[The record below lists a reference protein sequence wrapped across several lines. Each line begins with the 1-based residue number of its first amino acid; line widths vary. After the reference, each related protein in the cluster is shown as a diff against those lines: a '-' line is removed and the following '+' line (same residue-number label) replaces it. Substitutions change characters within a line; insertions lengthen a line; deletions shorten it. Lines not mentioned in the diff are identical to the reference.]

1 MLRAILALLFA
12 ILYPIIG
19 IPVLLLNG
27 SSENS
32 IVRLLISASSAW
44 CSGHFVSF
52 CLSVAPDLPLSEKK
66 MFQKTSRSLYWQS
79 QELFRY
85 HHHLLTLSAPDR
97 LCSKRF
103 HEKGSSFICLDEQT
117 ALSVHQS
124 FGCQRS
130 VKNDPC
136 RNRQYQKRD
145 FDVYFP

>member
-12 ILYPIIG
+12 ILYLIIG
-19 IPVLLLNG
+19 IPVLFVEWIIGKFNRQAADISQLRMVQWAFRVILFICG
-27 SSENS
+27 T
-32 IVRLLISASSAW
+32 RLT
-44 CSGHFVSF
+44 C
-52 CLSVAPDLPLSEKK
+52 
-66 MFQKTSRSLYWQS
+66 SLYWQS